1 PGQAAVTRRAATWS
15 GPMKAAST
23 VAMPTGLLSIAV
35 ETMDAPT
42 NRRSAPTA
50 RPRTTTT
57 TPAIRVAAT
66 RKVAHTIPQNALTQ
80 LRDPMPL
87 RAAAIL
93 PPIVAT
99 PRRAAEVAATVEEV
113 GLIVGAVVVEAI
125 VEEVALPTAAEVPR
139 TVAAEASA
147 TAVAVV
153 LT

>member
-1 PGQAAVTRRAATWS
+1 
-15 GPMKAAST
+15 
-23 VAMPTGLLSIAV
+23 
-35 ETMDAPT
+35 
-42 NRRSAPTA
+42 
-50 RPRTTTT
+50 
-57 TPAIRVAAT
+57 
-66 RKVAHTIPQNALTQ
+66 HTIPQNALTQ
-80 LRDPMPL
+80 LRDPIPL

-125 VEEVALPTAAEVPR
+125 VEEVALPTAAEGPR

-153 LT
+153 LTAVTKIRTQRSFGPRSKFSTVGLFLSTLALAHATLSHPGCFIK